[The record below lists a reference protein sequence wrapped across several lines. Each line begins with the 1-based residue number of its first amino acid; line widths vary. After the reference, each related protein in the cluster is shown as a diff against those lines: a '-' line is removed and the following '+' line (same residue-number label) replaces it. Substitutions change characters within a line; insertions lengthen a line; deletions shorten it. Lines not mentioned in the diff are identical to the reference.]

1 MRRSPPDPIETEI
14 FRHLFISVAEEM
26 GVALERTAFSPN
38 IKERRDHSCALF
50 DAAGRLVAQAAH
62 IPVHLGAFP
71 VMMARVVP
79 ETTWR
84 PGDMLL
90 CNDPFVGGTHLPD
103 LSLIAPIFTE
113 AGELFG
119 FVANRA
125 HHADVGGAAP
135 GSMAPAREVYQEGV
149 ILPPIKLLSEGQ
161 INEAVIALFCRNTR
175 TPAERRGDLAAQIA
189 ANETGARRF
198 RELLATYGPQ
208 TLAARIEDGRRHSE
222 AAVRALLAAVP
233 TGEYA
238 FDDWLDSE
246 PGGEPVRIAVTLR
259 ARGDTVEVDL
269 SGSAPQQPSPINAPL
284 AVTHSAVYYCILCLL
299 PEEVALNQGCF
310 APITVRAPE
319 GSVVNARP
327 PAAVAGGNVE
337 TSQRIVDAVFGAL
350 ALALPGRVPAASQ
363 GTMNNLTIGGTT
375 EATGAGFA
383 YYETMGGG
391 AGGSPEA
398 AGIDAVHCHMSN
410 TRNTPAEALEYHY
423 PLRVRRYALAEDS
436 GGPGRHPGGRG
447 LVREIECLAP
457 ARVSLLADRRERGPY
472 GLQGGAPGQPG
483 ADVAIV
489 DGVEEALPGRT
500 SRDVPAGAILRVR
513 TPGGGGWGATPSP
526 SAPKTSRARGPAR

>member
-1 MRRSPPDPIETEI
+1 MSRPQPDPIETEI

-50 DAAGRLVAQAAH
+50 DAAGGLIAQAAH

-71 VMMARVVP
+71 LMMARLVP

-103 LSLIAPIFTE
+103 LSLIAPVFTE

-135 GSMAPAREVYQEGV
+135 GSMAPAREIYQEGV
-149 ILPPIKLLSEGQ
+149 IIPPIKLREQGRA
-161 INEAVIALFCRNTR
+161 NEAVLALFCRNTR
-175 TPAERRGDLAAQIA
+175 TPAERRGDLTAQIA

-198 RELLATYGPQ
+198 RDLLATYGPE
-208 TLAARIEDGRRHSE
+208 TLAARIEDGRQQSE
-222 AAVRALLAAVP
+222 TAVRRLLTAIP
-233 TGEYA
+233 PGEYA
-238 FDDWLDSE
+238 FEDWLDGAE
-246 PGGEPVRIAVTLR
+246 GEDPVRIAVTLR
-259 ARGDTVEVDL
+259 ARGDAVEVDFA
-269 SGSAPQQPSPINAPL
+269 GSATQQPGAINAPL

-310 APITVRAPE
+310 APITVTAPE

-337 TSQRIVDAVFGAL
+337 TSQRIVDTIFGAL
-350 ALALPGRVPAASQ
+350 AAALPDRVPAASQ
-363 GTMNNLTIGGTT
+363 GTMNNLTIGGIDS
-375 EATGAGFA
+375 ATGAGFA

-391 AGGSPEA
+391 TGGSPEGP
-398 AGIDAVHCHMSN
+398 GIDAVHCHMSN

-423 PLRVRRYALAEDS
+423 PLRVRRYALAEGS
-436 GGPGRHPGGRG
+436 GGAGRHPGGRG
-447 LVREIECLAP
+447 LVREIEFLAP
-457 ARVSLLADRRERGPY
+457 ARLSLLCDRRGRGPY
-472 GLQGGAPGQPG
+472 GLQGGGPGRPG
-483 ADVAIV
+483 ADTLLV
-489 DGVEEALPGRT
+489 DGVEEPLPGRS
-500 SRDVPAGAILRVR
+500 SRDVPAGAIVRVQ
-513 TPGGGGWGATPSP
+513 TPGGGGWGATRAPSGSKA
-526 SAPKTSRARGPAR
+526 SAARGRRR